1 MAPRELEPE
10 VITIFEHIDNGKNF
24 LLSGGAGSG
33 KTYSLEH
40 VIKEIIDREPTVTV
54 ACMTYTNAAVKEIE
68 ERVNHNH
75 LHVSTIHDFLWDNI
89 KPFQKELKKSL
100 IELTNDTESKI
111 KNSLDED
118 LPEDYFDEI
127 ADGIQYKEYLS
138 IKDGIISHDE
148 VLILANYMFKT
159 YPKLCDILKDKF
171 KYILI
176 DEYQDTSPLVVEI
189 LLTHLKQSHRKNIIG
204 FFGDSMQSI
213 YDVGVGD
220 LNTYIESGDVLEVKK
235 EQNRRNPRLVI
246 ELANKVRTDGLMQ
259 VPSTDENAP
268 NMQEGVIK
276 DGTTKF
282 YYSEAEIDDLG
293 ELKTLLE
300 WNFENTKETKEL
312 NLTHN
317 LIALKAGFQELM
329 EIYDSDKI
337 LDYKNRIKKYIKD
350 NNITTDFSDKAFG
363 EVIESLGEGL
373 TGRDL
378 NKVKPTAGMQTFID
392 DNQDLYNEAKLY
404 PYEEFKKIYVDKDAL
419 IDDKKQD
426 AEDENK
432 KGSKRDA
439 LIKHLFKIQTNVNLY
454 QEEKYNE
461 FLRKTEYKI
470 TRASQK
476 NDIKE
481 FVEVL
486 SNMGESSIEEVIE
499 YAHDKGI
506 AQKDDKLERFI
517 EKNRYLYNRVKGLAF
532 KEFQNLFYYLEGY
545 TPFSTQ
551 HKIKGAEFDNVL
563 VVLDNGGWNQ
573 YNFEY
578 LMNEEI
584 FDSLT
589 PAKKSS
595 FPKILN
601 RTQKIF
607 YVCCTRAKKNLAIFY
622 NNPSASVVDKANE
635 WFGEENVQPLS
646 GER

>member
-1 MAPRELEPE
+1 MAQRELEPE
-10 VITIFEHIDNGKNF
+10 VITIFEHIHAGKNF

-33 KTYSLEH
+33 KTYSLVH

-68 ERVNHNH
+68 ERVNHDH
-75 LHVSTIHDFLWDNI
+75 LQVSTIHDFLWDNI
-89 KPFQKELKKSL
+89 KFFQKELKQSL
-100 IELTNDTESKI
+100 IGLMNDTESKI
-111 KNSLDED
+111 KNPLDEEV
-118 LPEDYFDEI
+118 PADYFDEI
-127 ADGIQYKEYLS
+127 EDGIQYKEYLS

-213 YDVGVGD
+213 YDDGIGN
-220 LNTYIESGDVLEVKK
+220 LNTYIENGDVVEVQK

-246 ELANKVRTDGLMQ
+246 ELANKVRTDGLTQ
-259 VPSTDENAP
+259 VSSTDPSAP
-268 NMQEGVIK
+268 NMQDGVIK
-276 DGTTKF
+276 EGNIKF
-282 YYSEAEIDDLG
+282 YYTEEDIDDLD
-293 ELKTLLE
+293 ELKTLLG
-300 WNFENTKETKEL
+300 WSFEDTKETKEL

-317 LIALKAGFQELM
+317 LIASKAGFQKLM
-329 EIYDSDKI
+329 EIYDKDPIIDLKNSIIQKMKTNHGLEYSEDDTFDTI
-337 LDYKNRIKKYIKD
+337 VDLFQLKNRQRLLKKDLIL
-350 NNITTDFSDKAFG
+350 SD
-363 EVIESLGEGL
+363 EGNRL
-373 TGRDL
+373 L
-378 NKVKPTAGMQTFID
+378 
-392 DNQDLYNEAKLY
+392 
-404 PYEEFKKIYVDKDAL
+404 YEELKNLPFSEIRKIYIDKDAL

-426 AEDENK
+426 VEDENK

-454 QEEKYNE
+454 QEKKYNE

-470 TRASQK
+470 TQASQK
-476 NDIKE
+476 NEIKE

-486 SNMGESSIEEVIE
+486 SNMGENSIKEVIE
-499 YAHDKGI
+499 YAHEKGI
-506 AQKDDKLERFI
+506 AKKDDKLERFI
-517 EKNRYLYNRVKGLAF
+517 EKNRYLYNRVKNLPF
-532 KEFQNLFYYLEGY
+532 KEFQNLFNYLEGY

-563 VVLDNGGWNQ
+563 VVLDNGKWNK

-578 LMNEEI
+578 LFTGSGSE
-584 FDSLT
+584 SVRH
-589 PAKKSS
+589 
-595 FPKILN
+595 

-607 YVCCTRAKKNLAIFY
+607 YVCCTRAKENLAVFY
-622 NNPSASVVDKANE
+622 NNPSIRVIEKAKE
-635 WFGEENVQPLS
+635 WFGDNNIQVINTQQNLAPN
-646 GER
+646 R